1 MGKLTEI
8 KPAKTCFEHIGG
20 KLGMLL
26 LYNFVDKGWI
36 AKDNPSNKDFYITE
50 KGHEEFT
57 KLGIDLS
64 QIKSEK
70 I

>member
-1 MGKLTEI
+1 MNETTDR

-26 LYNFVDKGWI
+26 LEQFVEKGWI
-36 AKDNPSNKDFYITE
+36 AKDKATDKHFYITG
-50 KGHEEFT
+50 KGESEFA
-57 KLGIDLS
+57 KLGVDLS
-64 QIKSEK
+64 QIKSEH